1 MTPHHTKVL
10 HTKARTLATVEG
22 MVWYLEL
29 LQSFSDDWLTGCL
42 FMTQSHQSLNGLLE
56 GFSMNCEMSRL
67 HDN

>member
-1 MTPHHTKVL
+1 
-10 HTKARTLATVEG
+10 